1 MPGPRR
7 LEPPPAAIPGM
18 RLQAWTGRVSIPPM
32 TRHAFLS
39 AAALAAAAAAALLP
53 ARAGAACSRPIVVPA
68 SSLGRMMTVNEASGE
83 VGGVYPELLRERGR
97 RAGCAFVFPVVPRA
111 RAEAMLRQGEADL
124 MVGAVQVPERD
135 RWGRYV
141 PMIGTEWML
150 ISVDADPPRST
161 EELLAR
167 PGIRLNVVRS
177 YNYGPAYLALLAR
190 LDKQGK
196 LEYVKDPQTIARK
209 MEIGRANYAYMP
221 SNTFA
226 GALEDAGLR
235 ESLGRRVHYTRLAG
249 IPPSTS
255 GVYISRQTAP
265 DDAAQLAAMLEQLSR
280 DGELLART
288 RKHFTPAEMSSSF
301 PLPRS
306 R

>member
-1 MPGPRR
+1 
-7 LEPPPAAIPGM
+7 
-18 RLQAWTGRVSIPPM
+18 M
-32 TRHAFLS
+32 TRTTFHA
-39 AAALAAAAAAALLP
+39 AAALAFAALLP
-53 ARAGAACSRPIVVPA
+53 AHAGAACSRPIVVPA
-68 SSLGRMMTVNEASGE
+68 SPLGKMMTVNQASGE
-83 VGGVYPELLRERGR
+83 VAGAYPDLLRERGR
-97 RAGCAFVFPVVPRA
+97 RAGCEFVFPVVPRA

-135 RWGRYV
+135 LWGRYI

-150 ISVDADPPRST
+150 ISTDPDPPRSA
-161 EELLAR
+161 EALLAR
-167 PGIRLNVVRS
+167 PGIRLNAVRS

-196 LEYVKDPQTIARK
+196 LEYVKDPHTVVRK
-209 MEIGRANYAYMP
+209 MEIGRADYAFMP
-221 SNTFA
+221 STTFA
-226 GALEDAGLR
+226 GTLEELGLR
-235 ESLGRRVHYTRLAG
+235 ESLGRRVHYTRLEG

-255 GVYISRQTAP
+255 GVYISRRTPP

-288 RKHFTPAEMSSSF
+288 RKFFTPAEMSSSF
-301 PLPRS
+301 PLRS

>member
-1 MPGPRR
+1 
-7 LEPPPAAIPGM
+7 M
-18 RLQAWTGRVSIPPM
+18 RC
-32 TRHAFLS
+32 
-39 AAALAAAAAAALLP
+39 AAALLLLAVLLP
-53 ARAGAACSRPIVVPA
+53 LRASAACSRPIVVPA
-68 SSLGRMMTVNEASGE
+68 SSLGKAMTVNEASGE

-97 RAGCAFVFPVVPRA
+97 RAGCEFVFPVVPRA

-135 RWGRYV
+135 LWGRYI

-150 ISVDADPPRST
+150 ISTDPDPPRSS
-161 EELLAR
+161 EEMLAR

-209 MEIGRANYAYMP
+209 MEIGRANYAFMP
-221 SNTFA
+221 STTFA
-226 GALEDAGLR
+226 GTLDELGLR
-235 ESLGRRVHYTRLAG
+235 DSLGGRVHYTRLVD
-249 IPPSTS
+249 IPSSTS
-255 GVYISRQTAP
+255 GVYISRRITAV
-265 DDAAQLAAMLEQLSR
+265 DAAQLAALLEQLSR
-280 DGELLART
+280 DGELLNRL
-288 RKHFTPAEMSSSF
+288 RKFFTPAEMSSSF
-301 PLPRS
+301 PLPRG

>member
-1 MPGPRR
+1 MPRR
-7 LEPPPAAIPGM
+7 RRPDPPSVAIPGM
-18 RLQAWTGRVSIPPM
+18 RVQGWTNGASISEM
-32 TRHAFLS
+32 KLAAVLAVASVLLS
-39 AAALAAAAAAALLP
+39 QAAAA
-53 ARAGAACSRPIVVPA
+53 GCSRPIVVPA
-68 SSLGRMMTVNEASGE
+68 SSLGRMMTVNVASGE

-97 RAGCAFVFPVVPRA
+97 KAGCEFVFPVVPRA
-111 RAEAMLRQGEADL
+111 RAEAMLRHGEGDL

-135 RWGRYV
+135 LWGRYV

-150 ISVDADPPRST
+150 ISTDPEPPRST
-161 EELLAR
+161 DELLAR

-209 MEIGRANYAYMP
+209 MDIGRADYAFMP

-226 GALEDAGLR
+226 GTLDEMGLR
-235 ESLGRRVHYTRLAG
+235 ATLGARVHYTRLAG

-255 GVYISRQTAP
+255 GVYISGQTPPA
-265 DDAAQLAAMLEQLSR
+265 DAAQLALLLEQLSK

-288 RKHFTPAEMSSSF
+288 RKFFTPAEMSSSF
-301 PLPRS
+301 PLPRA

>member
-1 MPGPRR
+1 MPGLRR
-7 LEPPPAAIPGM
+7 AEPLAVAIPGM
-18 RLQAWTGRVSIPPM
+18 RLHAWTSRDSIPPM
-32 TRHAFLS
+32 IRNALLA
-39 AAALAAAAAAALLP
+39 AAALAAAALLP
-53 ARAGAACSRPIVVPA
+53 SRAGAACSRPIVVPA
-68 SSLGRMMTVNEASGE
+68 SSLGKMMTVNQASGD

-97 RAGCAFVFPVVPRA
+97 RASCEFVFPVVPRA
-111 RAEAMLRQGEADL
+111 RAEAMLRQGDADL
-124 MVGAVQVPERD
+124 LVGAVQVPERD
-135 RWGRYV
+135 QWGRYV

-150 ISVDADPPRST
+150 ISTDPDPPRST
-161 EELLAR
+161 DALLAR

-177 YNYGPAYLALLAR
+177 FNYGPAYLALLAR

-209 MEIGRANYAYMP
+209 MEIGRADYAYMP

-226 GALEDAGLR
+226 GTLEELGLR
-235 ESLGRRVHYTRLAG
+235 DSLGQRVHYTRLAG
-249 IPPSTS
+249 IPASTS
-255 GVYISRQTAP
+255 GVYISRKTAP
-265 DDAAQLAAMLEQLSR
+265 DDAAQLAAMLEHLSR

-288 RKHFTPAEMSSSF
+288 RKLFTPAEMSSSF

>member
-1 MPGPRR
+1 MIRNA
-7 LEPPPAAIPGM
+7 LFAA
-18 RLQAWTGRVSIPPM
+18 V
-32 TRHAFLS
+32 
-39 AAALAAAAAAALLP
+39 ALAAALLSG
-53 ARAGAACSRPIVVPA
+53 RAGASCSRPIVVPA
-68 SSLGRMMTVNEASGE
+68 SSLGKMMTVNQASGD

-97 RAGCAFVFPVVPRA
+97 RAGCEFVFPVVPRA
-111 RAEAMLRQGEADL
+111 RAEAMLRQGDADL
-124 MVGAVQVPERD
+124 LVGAVQVPERD
-135 RWGRYV
+135 QWGRYI

-150 ISVDADPPRST
+150 ISTDPDPPRST
-161 EELLAR
+161 EALLAR

-209 MEIGRANYAYMP
+209 MEIGRADYAYMP

-226 GALEDAGLR
+226 GTLEELGLR
-235 ESLGRRVHYTRLAG
+235 DSLGQRVHYTRLAG
-249 IPPSTS
+249 IPASTS
-255 GVYISRQTAP
+255 GVYISRKTAP
-265 DDAAQLAAMLEQLSR
+265 DDAAQLAAMLEHLRR

-288 RKHFTPAEMSSSF
+288 RKLFTPAEMSSSF